1 MPQVSLSKV
10 TRRDFLKTAT
20 AVGLVLVTTGI
31 AGKGLNQPFILE
43 PRMLEARVT
52 KVEVDKWVP
61 SICPYCGCGCA
72 ILYGV
77 KGDKIVSVRGDP
89 EGWNKGRLCMK
100 GASLADLWLPK
111 SKGVKDRLL
120 KPMMR
125 EPGKRGTFKDFK
137 EVTWDEALN
146 YIAEKL
152 KEYTK
157 IKAGDKTAFAIYGSG
172 QVSTEYQYLQSK
184 LGVIGLNI
192 HADNNGR
199 LCQATKVMGMVI
211 SYGIDAP
218 PMSFDDVYHT
228 DNLFIIGFNVAETL
242 PNWFAKIVDA
252 KVRRGADLKIVIVNP
267 VRISATQILDYE
279 TGDRFIPIMPGT
291 DVPFLNSI
299 AYVVIYEMEGVNERY
314 GGDTDKWLDD
324 VVKGLVKPRYIDVD
338 FIEKYATFYKG
349 DYKVLARIGK
359 EGPVIFKEIEVGAG
373 IKGFREF
380 AKFISKFKPE
390 VISALIGVSPE
401 EIRETAKIF
410 VRGRNTMSIY
420 LQGYGQASNG
430 VSKHLT
436 LSTLHVI
443 TGRIGRAGAGVMP
456 TVGQPN
462 GLGQRIGGAVVG
474 RLPGNRNHPVPAH
487 RASLAKVMAKGIPEM
502 EKKILDRIEMTVEEK
517 KLSRLAFTAI
527 DMFKRIKDGAIKG
540 VWIVCTNP
548 LVSFPNVTLAFDAL
562 KNAELVV
569 VQDIYWSETAAFADV
584 LLPAAALSGESTGTF
599 FNTERRVQILE
610 KAVEPP
616 GDSLPDE
623 IIFLAFIYKY
633 LKTLEKEGRTDEA
646 DFIRFLAEPF
656 YKGYEN
662 LFENV
667 QANIKQLREI
677 VPEIQSRIFSEL
689 AAISKGV
696 PCNDFSGLSYERL
709 RKERDA
715 EGLRGFQ
722 IPVPSPDHKGT
733 KRLYDESYEATY
745 KMRFATPDGKVRC
758 FIWDY
763 VPPAEWPDPEYP
775 FILILP
781 RIYEHWHTRTRTGR
795 CALPHKLKPEPW
807 ISINPTDAAKLGVKN
822 GDLVEVESKRGKVIV
837 KVLVDEVRTPREG
850 VVWMPWAYGF
860 FGDMFVGKP
869 ESPPGTRTAN
879 LLSNDVYDPV
889 SKQPELKFATVR
901 IRKVS

>member
-1 MPQVSLSKV
+1 MPKATS
-10 TRRDFLKTAT
+10 RRDFLKTVMAT
-20 AVGLVLVTTGI
+20 GLTLATTGI
-31 AGKGLNQPFILE
+31 AWKEFNQLFILE
-43 PRMLEARVT
+43 PYTQEVRIAKLE
-52 KVEVDKWVP
+52 VERWVP
-61 SICPYCGCGCA
+61 SVCPYCGCGCA

-77 KGDKIVSVRGDP
+77 KGGRIVSVRGDP
-89 EGWNKGRLCMK
+89 EGWNKGRLCVK
-100 GASLADLWLPK
+100 SASLADLWLPT
-111 SKGVKDRLL
+111 SKGIKDRLR

-125 EPGKRGTFKDFK
+125 EPSKRGTLKDFK

-146 YIAEKL
+146 YIVEKV

-157 IKAGDKTAFAIYGSG
+157 ITAGDKTAFAIYGSG
-172 QVSTEYQYLQSK
+172 QVSTEYHYLQSK
-184 LGVIGLNI
+184 LGVIGLNVNS
-192 HADNNGR
+192 DNNGR

-218 PMSFDDVYHT
+218 PMSFDDVYYT
-228 DNLFIIGFNVAETL
+228 DNLFIIGFNIAETL

-252 KVRRGADLKIVIVNP
+252 KIKRGADLKIVVVNP
-267 VRISATQILDYE
+267 VRISATRILDYE

-291 DVPFLNSI
+291 DVPFLNSL
-299 AYVVIYEMEGVNERY
+299 AYVVINELEGVNERY

-324 VVKGLVKPRYIDVD
+324 VMKGFVKPKYIDVD
-338 FIEKYATFYKG
+338 FIERYCTFYKG
-349 DYKVLARIGK
+349 DYQILAKLGK
-359 EGPVIFKEIEVGAG
+359 EGPTIFNAIGVGAG
-373 IKGFREF
+373 INGFREF
-380 AKFISKFKPE
+380 AKFVSKFKPE
-390 VISALIGVSPE
+390 DVSALVGVPPE
-401 EIRETAKIF
+401 EIRETARIF
-410 VRGRNTMSIY
+410 VRGRKTMSIY

-436 LSTLHVI
+436 LSTLHLI
-443 TGRIGRAGAGVMP
+443 TGRIGTIGAGVMP

-487 RASLAKVMAKGIPEM
+487 RATLAKAMAKGIPEI
-502 EKKILDRIEMTVEEK
+502 EKKILDRIEMTVEGK
-517 KLSRLAFTAI
+517 NLSRLAFTAV
-527 DMFKRIKDGAIKG
+527 DMFKRIKDGTIKG

-569 VQDIYWSETAAFADV
+569 VQDIYWNETAAYADV

-599 FNTERRVQILE
+599 FNAERRVQILE

-623 IIFLAFIYKY
+623 IILLAFIYKY
-633 LKTLEKEGRTDEA
+633 LKALEKEGRNDEA
-646 DFIRFLAEPF
+646 AFIRFLAEPF
-656 YKGYEN
+656 YKGYEE

-667 QANIKQLREI
+667 QVNIKQLRE
-677 VPEIQSRIFSEL
+677 VAPEIQSKIFSEL
-689 AAISKGV
+689 AEISKGV
-696 PCNDFSGLSYERL
+696 PANDFSGLSYERL

-715 EGLRGFQ
+715 KGLKGFQ
-722 IPVPSPDHKGT
+722 IPVPSPSHKGT
-733 KRLYDESYEATY
+733 ERVYDESYEATY
-745 KMRFATPDGKVRC
+745 KQRFATPDGKARC

-763 VPPAEWPDPEYP
+763 VPPAERPDAEYP

-781 RIYEHWHTRTRTGR
+781 RVYEHWHTRTRTGR

-807 ISINPTDAAKLGVKN
+807 ISLNLTDAAKLGVKS
-822 GDLVEVESKRGKVIV
+822 GDLVEVASKRGRVISR
-837 KVLVDEVRTPREG
+837 VLVDDVRTPREG

-860 FGDMFVGKP
+860 FGDMLLGEP

-879 LLSNDVYDPV
+879 LVSNDAYDPV
-889 SKQPELKFATVR
+889 SKQPELKFAAVK
-901 IRKVS
+901 IKKVM